1 VTGTPR
7 RGRRTTTGTAKG
19 APRRTGAGRN
29 RRGRPGYDLDALLGV
44 AIGVFT
50 ERGYDGTTMEDL
62 AAALGITKSSIYH
75 HVSGK
80 QEILARALD
89 RALTGLEAVLGDA
102 RASAD
107 PAAARLE
114 RAVRDSVA
122 TLIAELPSV
131 TLLLRVR
138 GNTEVERAAL
148 ERRRRID
155 GELAELV
162 TAAQGEGD
170 LRPDLDPALVARLVF
185 GTVNS
190 LIEWYRPRDDAA
202 PDRIADTVCA
212 MVFDGLH
219 RR

>member
-1 VTGTPR
+1 
-7 RGRRTTTGTAKG
+7 
-19 APRRTGAGRN
+19 
-29 RRGRPGYDLDALLGV
+29 V

-102 RASAD
+102 RASAA